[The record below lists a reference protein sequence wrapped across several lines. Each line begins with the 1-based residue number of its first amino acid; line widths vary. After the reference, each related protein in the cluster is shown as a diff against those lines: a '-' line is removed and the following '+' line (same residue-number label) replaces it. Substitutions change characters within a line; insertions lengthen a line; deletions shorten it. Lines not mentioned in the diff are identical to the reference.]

1 MSRHLVDETNQFF
14 PVIGAHDHDR
24 KVLDFPGL
32 NQGDRFEQLIQRACA
47 AGHDDESVGILNEE
61 RFADEEV
68 MHSHA
73 AIEVSVRRLLGGQLY
88 VAADRAAT
96 DFFGAAVCCFHD
108 AGSAAGH
115 YREPEPCDGRAH
127 FSSEFVMRI
136 VSFDSGRSKNGYA
149 WSDKME
155 DTKSAQKIAHHSQ
168 EGEK

>member
-1 MSRHLVDETNQFF
+1 
-14 PVIGAHDHDR
+14 
-24 KVLDFPGL
+24 
-32 NQGDRFEQLIQRACA
+32 
-47 AGHDDESVGILNEE
+47 
-61 RFADEEV
+61 

-73 AIEVSVRRLLGGQLY
+73 AIEVSVRRLLERQLD

-115 YREPEPCDGRAH
+115 DSESEPRDSSSH
-127 FSSEFVMRI
+127 FSGELVMRI

-155 DTKSAQKIAHHSQ
+155 YPKTAQEIAHHSQ
-168 EGEK
+168 ESNEFVEARPWSFEKDLIRALWRRG